1 MRLVGH
7 AKCGIAK
14 GAELRKSLPIAGVLM
29 MLSAP
34 VSIAAEPVSVVID
47 ELRCFHVPEVTDA
60 LEALRVEGFLV
71 GDFEGYDSV
80 SCWPLREPIRIYGID
95 FIRLCASHSETE
107 VIQAHPD
114 IYWRGPGTG
123 PETGISLLTT
133 DTNALTRLDTFGS
146 DDLVIK
152 DDYFYEDEIAVRCDP

>member
-1 MRLVGH
+1 
-7 AKCGIAK
+7 
-14 GAELRKSLPIAGVLM
+14 M

-60 LEALRVEGFLV
+60 LEALRVEGLLV